1 MDLERLNCFVTVY
14 ECLNY
19 TKAAE
24 KLHLSQTAVTRAI
37 QQLEQELGT
46 ELFDRTHKQISVTES
61 GKVFYMEALRILHQ
75 VQISE
80 ENMNLFLNGDLGTLK
95 VGFIRNM
102 DPAVLTGIV
111 NEFARKNPNIHLDL
125 SSHDQNTLY
134 KMLKEGQF
142 DCIMTFAQ
150 PCNLDCSSVLIRR
163 YELMAAVAVK
173 DPRASSR
180 ILTRE
185 QLGSVLYD
193 AESNDQEPAELEGI
207 LLKIACGQGT
217 GVLPSYL
224 KDSIYREYI
233 QFVPLQEH
241 QEKALYLIYDN
252 ANRYERVLGKY
263 VNFIQSNQIFRK
275 W

>member
-80 ENMNLFLNGDLGTLK
+80 ENIKLFLNGDLGTLK

-102 DPAVLTGIV
+102 
-111 NEFARKNPNIHLDL
+111 
-125 SSHDQNTLY
+125 
-134 KMLKEGQF
+134 
-142 DCIMTFAQ
+142 
-150 PCNLDCSSVLIRR
+150 
-163 YELMAAVAVK
+163 
-173 DPRASSR
+173 
-180 ILTRE
+180 
-185 QLGSVLYD
+185 
-193 AESNDQEPAELEGI
+193 
-207 LLKIACGQGT
+207 
-217 GVLPSYL
+217 
-224 KDSIYREYI
+224 
-233 QFVPLQEH
+233 
-241 QEKALYLIYDN
+241 
-252 ANRYERVLGKY
+252 
-263 VNFIQSNQIFRK
+263 
-275 W
+275 